1 MSLFDDTAV
10 SKQLAQVRIVMV
22 NTTLPANIGSAL
34 RAMKTMGLSKLVL
47 VSPKTYPHPDI
58 QALAAGA
65 QDLLEQVEIVETLE
79 EAIKDCHLVF
89 GTSARSRT
97 IPWPLLDVR
106 PASKEAIKAA
116 AQGQQIAI
124 VFGRE
129 DRGLTNEELALA
141 NYHLTIP
148 VNSDYGV
155 LNVAQAIQVV
165 CYELRMSVLEQKEV
179 ASDAGQMPLAQGQSM
194 QWDEPLVTQQQME
207 EFYPHLEK
215 MLTEIEFLD
224 PENPRLL
231 PLRLRRLFG
240 RIQLDRMEYHL
251 LRGIF
256 SRVQALTSGKW
267 KKASSDK
274 EVLHEIHSKYLPLTR
289 VYTLYFCIDLHMNC
303 GKKIA
308 KVPPVLFR
316 HLVVLQRVLKFTL
329 VLKSANASL
338 SIMAWAL

>member
-1 MSLFDDTAV
+1 MNLFDSNNV
-10 SKQLAQVRIVMV
+10 SKHLDHVRIVMV

-47 VSPKTYPHPDI
+47 VAPKTYPHPDI
-58 QALAAGA
+58 DALAAGA
-65 QDLLEQVEIVETLE
+65 QDLIEKIEIVDTLEQ
-79 EAIKDCHLVF
+79 AIQDCHLVF
-89 GTSARSRT
+89 GASARSRT

-106 PASKEAIKAA
+106 PAAKEALQAA
-116 AQGQQIAI
+116 TQQQNIAI

-148 VNSDYGV
+148 VNPEYGV
-155 LNVAQAIQVV
+155 LNVAQAIQVI
-165 CYELRMSVLEQKEV
+165 CYELRMAALEQNTQQTTIVPDDHMQLK
-179 ASDAGQMPLAQGQSM
+179 QQQSM
-194 QWDEPLVTQQQME
+194 EWDEPLVTQKQME

-224 PENPRLL
+224 PNNPRLL

-256 SRVQALTSGKW
+256 SRVQALAKGSW
-267 KKASSDK
+267 KQTNSED
-274 EVLHEIHSKYLPLTR
+274 H
-289 VYTLYFCIDLHMNC
+289 
-303 GKKIA
+303 
-308 KVPPVLFR
+308 
-316 HLVVLQRVLKFTL
+316 
-329 VLKSANASL
+329 AND
-338 SIMAWAL
+338 